1 MSNQINE
8 GAARYTA
15 EKQNQSRPE
24 FSGTQGTQSPQQLVT
39 DHLDLWTSTVTPK
52 STSGR
57 GSNNKIELTGIKKLR
72 ELILELAVRGKL
84 VAQNPD
90 DEPASKLLERIEAE
104 KAQLI
109 KDGKLKKQ
117 KPLAPISEDE
127 KPFELPAGWEWVR
140 LGQVGSWAIG
150 NGFPVAIQGESEG
163 EVLLCKVSDMNLAN
177 NALFIETTVNKVSL
191 NLAQEKKFNIQKA
204 GTVIFPKI
212 GGAIATN
219 KRRIIKHPT
228 AIDNNCL
235 GITPSDLITT
245 EFLFVYLTALD
256 MTKYQAGTSVPAL
269 SQGVLGQISFALP
282 PLAEQQRIV
291 AKVDELM
298 ALCDQLE
305 QQSEHQLT
313 AHQQLTDTLLT
324 TLTESA
330 NAQELNDS
338 WQRLAQHFDLL
349 FSGPMGAWA
358 IDRLKDTILQ
368 LAVMGKLV
376 PQNPED
382 EPASKLLER
391 IEEEKA
397 RLVKEG
403 KIKKPKKLPP
413 VSDEEKPFALPEG
426 WEWVKLSH
434 IASVGTGATP
444 SRDNPDYYHPADY
457 NWVTSG
463 ETSNPFIT
471 STKEKVSRKAVSETN
486 VSIYPAGTLIIA
498 MYGQGKTRGQIAELL
513 IDAGT
518 NQACAAIQL
527 YEEDDKHRSYIK
539 KFFQKAYE
547 DIRLLAEGGAQ
558 PNLNVGKVSITLIPL
573 PPLAEQYRIV
583 AKVDELFALCD
594 QLKERL
600 QQASETE
607 QHLTNAIVEQALN

>member
-163 EVLLCKVSDMNLAN
+163 EVLLCKVSDMNLAS

-305 QQSEHQLT
+305 QKSEHQLT
-313 AHQQLTDTLLT
+313 AHQQLTDTLLA
-324 TLTESA
+324 TLTDSA
-330 NAQELNDS
+330 NAQELNDN
-338 WQRLAQHFDLL
+338 WQRLANHFDLL

-391 IEEEKA
+391 IEAEKV

-403 KIKKPKKLPP
+403 KIKKQKPLPP
-413 VSDEEKPFALPEG
+413 VSDDEKPFQLPEG
-426 WEWVKLSH
+426 WEWVRLNQIGVFSGGK
-434 IASVGTGATP
+434 TP
-444 SRDNPDYYHPADY
+444 SKARSDYWNGNIPWVSPKDMKTVHIVQSEDN
-457 NWVTSG
+457 VTPKAIDDGLELFPPETILTVVRSG
-463 ETSNPFIT
+463 ILRHTLPVAITKVHCAINQDIKALKLHVPELSTYVHLLLKGFESFILKNL
-471 STKEKVSRKAVSETN
+471 TKTGTTVESVKVEEF
-486 VSIYPAGTLIIA
+486 
-498 MYGQGKTRGQIAELL
+498 M
-513 IDAGT
+513 
-518 NQACAAIQL
+518 NQAFI
-527 YEEDDKHRSYIK
+527 
-539 KFFQKAYE
+539 F
-547 DIRLLAEGGAQ
+547 
-558 PNLNVGKVSITLIPL
+558 
-573 PPLAEQYRIV
+573 PPLAEQQRIV

-594 QLKERL
+594 QLKELL

-607 QHLTNAIVEQALN
+607 QNLTNAIVEQALS